1 MKRLITFFI
10 LLVCCCAYGAVIPAT
25 DSKVTYIGRTLAEDT
40 TVSFDWSGTLMIVKF
55 KGTSL
60 KMTCT
65 QEGADWFNVWV
76 DKAPAAAED
85 SRFKIS
91 GGSQEITICSCLKK
105 GIHEVTIQ
113 KRTEGGQGCI
123 TVESFETDGQFL
135 ETKKPHSRHI
145 EFIGDSYTCGF
156 GTEAASTKEPF
167 RPEEENC
174 NLTYAAIAGRYFDAS
189 VNLVSHSGL
198 GVVRNY
204 NDGSPESTM
213 VDKYSQVFDCHRQ
226 ELVWDAGA
234 AEIKPDVV
242 VIYLGTNDF
251 SRGKQPS
258 VEKWDA
264 GYKKL
269 IAKVRA
275 NYGESVP
282 ILCVASRI
290 NPLMHYYVEY
300 AAKSCGFDN
309 VHWTSIQEDAHNVTS
324 DMGASGHPNYAGHRK
339 VASCV
344 IPYISTVTGW
354 EMPVKPIE

>member
-1 MKRLITFFI
+1 MKKIFTIAFLLIAVTSF
-10 LLVCCCAYGAVIPAT
+10 GSVIPAG
-25 DSKVTYIGRTLAEDT
+25 DGKVTYIGRTLEENGC
-40 TVSFDWSGTLMIVKF
+40 VSFDWSGSEILVRF
-55 KGTSL
+55 KGTEL
-60 KMTCT
+60 KMNCS

-85 SRFKIS
+85 SRFKTQE
-91 GGSQEITICSCLKK
+91 GKQEITICSGLKK

-123 TVESFETDGQFL
+123 TIESFETDGQFL
-135 ETKKPHSRHI
+135 ETSKPHSRHI

-174 NLTYAAIAGRYFDAS
+174 NLTYAAIAGRYFDADI
-189 VNLVSHSGL
+189 NLVSHSGL
-198 GVVRNY
+198 GIVRNY

-213 VDKYSQVFDCHRQ
+213 VDKYSQVFDNHRQ
-226 ELVWDAGA
+226 ELMWDASVSA
-234 AEIKPDVV
+234 VRPDIV

-258 VEKWDA
+258 IEKWNE

-269 IAKVRA
+269 ISKVRA
-275 NYGESVP
+275 NYGNDVP
-282 ILCVASRI
+282 VLCVASRI
-290 NPLMHYYVEY
+290 NPLMHYYVES
-300 AAKSCGFDN
+300 AAKYCGFDN
-309 VHWTSIQEDAHNVTS
+309 VHWTSIQWDAHNSTS
-324 DMGASGHPNYAGHRK
+324 DMGASGHPNYSGHRK
-339 VASCV
+339 VAACV
-344 IPYISTVTGW
+344 IPYISTLTGW